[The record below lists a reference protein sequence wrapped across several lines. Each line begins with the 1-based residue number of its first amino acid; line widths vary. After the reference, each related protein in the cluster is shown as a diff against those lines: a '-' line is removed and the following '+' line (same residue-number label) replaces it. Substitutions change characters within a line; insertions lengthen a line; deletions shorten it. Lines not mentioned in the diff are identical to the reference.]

1 MNILLAFI
9 LSILLSACGTVS
21 LKDVQESKPPVFK
34 AQVAATPESCGTI
47 PPIPTDIAVNAFYKD
62 SVNGGRYHIAG
73 SFHEFEPTLFKE
85 FKARTKPLDDF
96 SYKVNSLVDDYRLKG
111 NRQSGEC
118 AVAFLDDWA
127 RNNALLGEM
136 KTLNSNRQSWYH
148 RDWLF
153 SGAAA
158 QYFKVQDLATPEQD
172 ARIKWWLAQV
182 MKNVK
187 AYWDYG
193 NDVKQNHYMC
203 SAVGVMQTAILVND
217 KESYNWAKKAFNY
230 MTGEVKKEGYLP
242 LEITRGS
249 RALYYHNFIM
259 QQMAYMAQLSKLEG
273 EDWWANEKFQ
283 KLINFV
289 FESTIDTE
297 VIEKHSKFKQD
308 QYRPDEW
315 GWYGFLQD
323 NDPRRVKMVE
333 FMKKTQVSY
342 ISSNDKKFTMKKFP
356 SVKELGGDQQV
367 IRDLI
372 EQKVKT
378 TK

>member
-1 MNILLAFI
+1 MKASFSVLAVI
-9 LSILLSACGTVS
+9 VLTACSTVPT
-21 LKDVQESKPPVFK
+21 LKEVQASKPPVFK
-34 AQVAATPESCGTI
+34 AQVAAIPDSCGKI

-62 SVNGGRYHIAG
+62 SGKGGSYSVGG
-73 SFHEFEPTLFKE
+73 SFHEFDPVLFREFKE
-85 FKARTKPLDDF
+85 RTKPLDDF
-96 SYKVNSLVDDYRLKG
+96 TYKLNGLADDYRLKG

-118 AVAFLDDWA
+118 AVAFLDEWA
-127 RNNALLGEM
+127 RNDALLGEM

-158 QYFKVQDLATPEQD
+158 LYFKVQDLATPEQD

-187 AYWDYG
+187 VYWDYG
-193 NDVKQNHYMC
+193 NDIKQNHYMC

-230 MTGEVKKEGYLP
+230 MTREIRDEGYLP
-242 LEITRGS
+242 LEITRGT

-259 QQMAYMAQLSKLEG
+259 QQMAYMAQLSKLKG

-283 KLINFV
+283 KLITFV
-289 FESTIDTE
+289 FESTIDYS
-297 VIEKHSKFKQD
+297 VIEKHSKFRPD
-308 QYRPDEW
+308 QFRPDEW
-315 GWYGFLQD
+315 GWYAFLPD
-323 NDPRRVKMVE
+323 NDPRRVKMFE
-333 FMKKTQVSY
+333 FTKTTQVSY
-342 ISSNDKKFTMKKFP
+342 LSSNDKKFTMKKFP

-372 EQKVKT
+372 DKRASK
-378 TK
+378 K